1 MPDYAIGTIREQD
14 IGQDLEDEVSDINT
28 RLFTASSEPLTV
40 DTHGFI
46 QTGIWWIG
54 CKAGNGRKPAKPKHQ
69 CPDCG
74 AKHAI
79 RK

>member
-1 MPDYAIGTIREQD
+1 MMNTDQD
-14 IGQDLEDEVSDINT
+14 ISSDLEVEVSDVNT
-28 RLFTASSEPLTV
+28 RLMTAFSENLKV
-40 DTHGFI
+40 DKQGFI
-46 QTGIWWIG
+46 KSGIWWIG
-54 CKAGNGRKPAKPKHQ
+54 CVSSNGRKPSKPKHQ